1 MALPSQTERT
11 HETSRPIMTR
21 GRGGGRAPSKR
32 LVGVIALIAVV
43 GGAWAL
49 YAYLPGGTAPKT
61 ANAETP
67 APKPTPPPPR
77 SIAPD
82 IGHNVPAT
90 PTGPSPMVLTQGR
103 GGGIDPGAG
112 TTQTTAPTQDPTKPR
127 PVDVTQHQAPAPSP
141 NPAPPSGL
149 AGPGS
154 GAPVLAPP
162 VPQVMTSSAAGP
174 RAHIEAGDAAMRSN
188 NLVQARVSYTRA
200 LMHPETS
207 TADQDGLRSKLA
219 TINEDLLFS
228 PKVAPGDPLVE
239 TYTVASGDSLERIRR
254 KRDLAVDH
262 RLIARVNR
270 LANPNSIRVGQK
282 LKLVRG
288 PFHAVVHKSAF
299 RMDIF
304 AGSPD
309 DESGWVFI
317 KSMPVGLGENNG
329 TPLGTFVIKKSSK
342 LINPHWVN
350 PRTGEQFSAD
360 DPKNPIG
367 EFWLGWE
374 GVGDSRVHTGF
385 GLHGTIDPSSIGQN
399 KSMGCVRLGN
409 DDIALVYEML
419 VEAVSV
425 VRVVPN

>member
-21 GRGGGRAPSKR
+21 SRGRRGPSKR
-32 LVGVIALIAVV
+32 IVGVVALLAIA
-43 GGAWAL
+43 GGVWAL
-49 YAYLPGGTAPKT
+49 YSALGDGTGPAQ
-61 ANAETP
+61 ANAEPAP
-67 APKPTPPPPR
+67 APKSAPPPPR

-82 IGHNVPAT
+82 IDSNVPAT

-103 GGGIDPGAG
+103 SGG
-112 TTQTTAPTQDPTKPR
+112 TTTPATASAAPASSAPAPTSAAEPDPTKPR
-127 PVDVTQHQAPAPSP
+127 PVDVTSPQPPATSP
-141 NPAPPSGL
+141 NPGTL
-149 AGPGS
+149 ASTPTT
-154 GAPVLAPP
+154 P

-188 NLVQARVSYTRA
+188 NLVQARVSYSRA

-207 TADQDGLRSKLA
+207 PGDQEALRSKLTA
-219 TINEDLLFS
+219 INEDLLFS

-239 TYTVASGDSLERIRR
+239 TYTVVAGDSLERIRR

-288 PFHAVVHKSAF
+288 PFHAVVHKSSY
-299 RMDIF
+299 RMDLF

-309 DESGWVFI
+309 DQSSWIYIRSF
-317 KSMPVGLGENNG
+317 PVGLGENDG
-329 TPLGTFVIKKSSK
+329 TPLGTFVIKRGSK

-350 PRTGEQFSAD
+350 PRTGERFDAD

-367 EFWLGWE
+367 EYWLGWE

-385 GLHGTIDPSSIGQN
+385 GIHGTIDPSSIGQS
-399 KSMGCVRLGN
+399 KSMGCVRLAN
-409 DDIALVYEML
+409 DDVALVYELL

-425 VRVVPN
+425 VQVVPN